1 MRDANSVVSA
11 DSAETALEILK
22 KEHIQVMFLDL
33 NLPEMNGVELCRRIK
48 KDQPMSLVFAV
59 TGYSSFFELVD
70 CREAGFDDY
79 FKKPVDIKILIKAAT
94 DAFEKMERWKN
105 K

>member
-1 MRDANSVVSA
+1 MDDEAVIISLLEYAFTKAGFSVVA
-11 DSAETALEILK
+11 AESAEAALEVLK

-59 TGYSSFFELVD
+59 TGYSSLFELV
-70 CREAGFDDY
+70 G
-79 FKKPVDIKILIKAAT
+79 
-94 DAFEKMERWKN
+94 
-105 K
+105 